1 MGGFGGGRP
10 GKLGL
15 EETMKRFSRLVLF
28 GLALIL
34 GACVPQAVRPQAP
47 QVELVQFNLVSI
59 DPFSG
64 RGEFDVRLRL
74 TNTNS
79 FTLPLLDTTL
89 TAELG
94 GSPFRLTLPA
104 LEIPSGASR
113 ETQTRLVVPIV
124 EGTRALASLVSGHS
138 TRLRLL
144 GELRVQL
151 GPAVVPMGPVVLLD
165 REVRIQFAFRLPT
178 IRIVEIRLDGL
189 AIRLVLEVENPN
201 PIGFTLEGPLRILV
215 GGRSL
220 TESVFN
226 LGLPPGGRSRSEQR
240 LGLSGLP
247 GLGGL
252 SVDLGLNARI
262 PGILDRPVAQVL
274 QGVLR

>member
-1 MGGFGGGRP
+1 
-10 GKLGL
+10 
-15 EETMKRFSRLVLF
+15 MKPFLPAMLL
-28 GLALIL
+28 GLALLL

-47 QVELVQFNLVSI
+47 QVELLQFNLVSI

-79 FTLPLLDTTL
+79 FTLPLLDSTL

-94 GSPFRLTLPA
+94 GSQFRLTLPA
-104 LEIPSGASR
+104 LEIPAGASR
-113 ETQTRLVVPIV
+113 EAQTRLVVPLV
-124 EGTRALASLVSGHS
+124 EGTRVLASLLGGQN
-138 TRLRLL
+138 TRFRLL

-151 GPAVVPMGPVVLLD
+151 GPAVVPIGPVTLLD
-165 REVRIQFAFRLPT
+165 RDVRIQFAFQLPT
-178 IRIVEIRLDGL
+178 IRIAEIRLDGL

-201 PIGFTLEGPLRILV
+201 PIGFTLEGPLRLLI
-215 GGRSL
+215 GGRSVA
-220 TESVFN
+220 ESTLN
-226 LGLPPGGRSRSEQR
+226 LGLGPNGRNRGELR

-247 GLGGL
+247 GAGGV
-252 SVDLGLNARI
+252 SVNLGLIARI
-262 PGILDRPVAQVL
+262 PGILDWPVVQVL